1 MKPRLLAQKF
11 ECFGHGKIIPPLVSS
26 FQFMMG
32 YFSCFVGK
40 VYWLTFAF
48 SKVGGRLIEER
59 SEKGLAVRKRR
70 FLTVLFSLIFCLLQI
85 LFIIPTG
92 SAAAQDQE
100 DPDFIVTLA
109 LMAVADDRMDGV
121 MDTSALSNLRA
132 VVDEYYTQQGYKQ
145 MDAAMASALSDQRQL
160 ILTALDKKI
169 INQQA
174 LVYKAQVGLF
184 VGMVDSIDERYQND
198 PDTWGNP
205 YDIFRAALSSGYE
218 PDPRLKDMLQQR
230 LAQGTQSAVQAS
242 LDGNVAAGIPG
253 GDQVVAQNS
262 DTIYD
267 FSAGLSSEIK
277 EPQEIVHKPLIF
289 TNIGSK
295 EVRVTIEYY
304 EPPVGLAASAP
315 GMNVQV
321 SGNTSVI
328 LDGFPQGNYVF
339 CVDWQTNLDT
349 DSDGI
354 KDYDRAVIQ
363 GWVSSAQTDDIRLAR
378 EVYVNANFSPT
389 PSGQCD
395 GFKGEAP
402 STETVMTEVML
413 GESDHNHWEAAVI
426 VEEGESQAGVDSQGE
441 DQQENNQ
448 NGDEDQPSS
457 GADFWD
463 QGDGSDEEGDDPPS
477 SGSAPDE
484 SSPGGVLTAAETSNQ
499 GTHNYTMTCVNEG
512 LTDTRSFSATWEFTA
527 DGVLLNGEN
536 FYSRVSENVY
546 QNEYGTIITFF
557 GGGYLADSFYT
568 ETSSEGQTTTSETNC
583 TANFQ

>member
-1 MKPRLLAQKF
+1 M
-11 ECFGHGKIIPPLVSS
+11 
-26 FQFMMG
+26 
-32 YFSCFVGK
+32 
-40 VYWLTFAF
+40 
-48 SKVGGRLIEER
+48 
-59 SEKGLAVRKRR
+59 RKRR

-85 LFIIPTG
+85 FVVLPTE

-109 LMAVADDRMDGV
+109 LMAVADDRMDDV

-132 VVDEYYTQQGYKQ
+132 VVDEYYTQQGYQQ
-145 MDAAMASALSDQRQL
+145 MDATTASALNDQRQL

-169 INQQA
+169 KNQQT
-174 LVYKAQVGLF
+174 LVYRAQVGLF

-218 PDPRLKDMLQQR
+218 PDPRLKDLLQQR

-253 GDQVVAQNS
+253 GDQVVAQNT

-267 FSAGLSSEIK
+267 FSAGQSVGVQ
-277 EPQEIVHKPLIF
+277 EPEEIVPKPLIF
-289 TNIGSK
+289 INGGNR
-295 EVRVTIEYY
+295 EVRVIIEYY
-304 EPPVGLAASAP
+304 EPPIGLSASAP
-315 GMNVQV
+315 GMNVQIAG
-321 SGNTSVI
+321 GNTVV

-339 CVDWQTNLDT
+339 CFDWET
-349 DSDGI
+349 DMDRDNDGF
-354 KDYDRAVIQ
+354 KDFDRAVIHT
-363 GWVSSAQTDDIRLAR
+363 WVSSAQEEDFSLAR
-378 EVYVNANFSPT
+378 TIKVMASYSET
-389 PSGQCD
+389 PIGRCD

-402 STETVMTEVML
+402 LTETVMVEL
-413 GESDHNHWEAAVI
+413 GATESDPQHWVAVI
-426 VEEGESQAGVDSQGE
+426 EPAAEDVLQGE
-441 DQQENNQ
+441 EENEGQ
-448 NGDEDQPSS
+448 AQSPSNTDPS
-457 GADFWD
+457 DNDGE
-463 QGDGSDEEGDDPPS
+463 GDGSDNDQDPVSDSTPDEGS
-477 SGSAPDE
+477 SGS
-484 SSPGGVLTAAETSNQ
+484 GLTAAETSNQ

-527 DGVLLNGEN
+527 DGVLSNGEN

-557 GGGYLADSFYT
+557 SGGYLADSFYT